1 MVGWQPLSDGRY
13 GSVTPSGTMARVGM
27 SIDKCQR
34 AATALVSF
42 LLSVACGLSHVV
54 AAERHIAAAA
64 GHICVVQASGGV
76 ACIGNTTTTGKLM
89 PPTGVAFHAVT
100 LGDDFS
106 CGLTA
111 VTSSLLCW
119 GALPGGTSQL
129 PAASTF
135 FVDVHAGP
143 RHICGL
149 APNGIATCYG
159 DATSRGA
166 INAPPGVVF
175 QSVTAGANYTCGV
188 VRNHS
193 VACWGDATNP
203 VVAAA
208 ATWQAITDA
217 EHVAAGV
224 DHACY
229 VRVNG
234 SVACWGSNSRGA
246 AVPPDALTSNG
257 SVWWLAAGGGMTC
270 AMSGFSAPGQV
281 TCWGAVSGNMT
292 STGYE
297 VACAGWGCVASA
309 PNNSIG
315 SGSGGNSGNGRVV
328 VAAAVN
334 GSPLP
339 QAVCV
344 GDCAVMVTT
353 VAGGTSGYLDGV
365 GTTARF
371 QNPNGGA
378 LDGTGGLYVADY
390 GNHVIRRMDI
400 AARNIT
406 TVAGVAGSNG
416 ATFGATPLQSTFYNP
431 RGVEVDGVGNVYV
444 ADTGNN
450 AIRMLSGAW
459 VAGSTSGTPGSA
471 NAAAGTSALF
481 YSPYIVRADA
491 TVGLLYV
498 ADTYNNKVRTIA
510 TNGTNA
516 VATLTTYSTYVRDIA
531 LNPAARIMYV
541 AVSNSVYLV
550 TYAGA
555 STLLAGDANN
565 ASYADGVGSA
575 ARFNYVCGLALDAAA
590 GVLYVAD
597 ESNNRIRR
605 ITTADGVVT
614 TIAGS
619 GSFTTADGFGTG
631 ASFVYPWGL
640 SWDVITGALYN
651 IGLYGVIRRVQIQPP
666 AVAIAAVAP
675 LPPSPLAPT
684 HQLTAWRALGSAAS
698 GTNMVHARNATFAL
712 PLAATNTAGLNPTV
726 NTLLLGNVTLTPR
739 NATPASAGNTN
750 TTFSTSAQR
759 SLRLLT
765 LTTGVVPVASLAL
778 PALTN
783 LTLGAPVATQPLQLT
798 NDSFMGLAALTT
810 LAVSNV
816 NNISWP
822 YLAWLTALPS
832 RVSLD
837 LSGNAISAVDEHDF
851 DAAQSLRWLSLANT
865 TLTYVSDAAFSAA
878 KQPALA
884 VLDQSR
890 TPLATGSGCRPGS
903 SNVVQPVP
911 TGGAPY
917 IACSTCPAGTYCSGG
932 ARSPIQCGVNTY
944 AAGGA
949 AVCALCPAGTYAPGA
964 TKECI
969 ACPPRLSASGCN
981 ATASWRDSITVVA
994 DGAGAWVNASIYLA
1008 PAGAIPSTAN
1018 VSCGPLAVVSTTTVS
1033 CALPFLL
1040 PAAATAPLLT
1050 TVWVAHAGTGG
1061 AVLPLN
1067 ATVMLMPS
1075 PPVVVAPGGGL
1086 GLAQHAPGT
1095 GRIVL
1100 RLPAPRL
1107 AAADWTA
1114 VGWQPPAQAS
1124 IDSLAVWVGG
1134 VPCTD
1139 PSWESSTTLSCT
1151 TAATDATNLAAV
1163 VQLAGGMFNVS
1174 GVLPSLLLPALAL
1187 GGSTELPLLPPALGA
1202 TTSVINITLSGV
1214 SLCMGGVP
1222 QLAAASVAGVPCAA
1236 VACVVASP
1244 DTMVCVGWNASN
1256 PAAAA
1261 LHTGGGS
1268 PQTTANVTV
1277 SWVNPA
1283 TRPVTCTT
1291 CVTLATRPVLV
1302 SITPTSIAA
1311 PGVPVVVTGSGITD
1325 ATRAP
1330 PTVIIGGEVCSGV
1343 VVLSQTVVQC
1353 NAPVIQASAPG
1364 YPVVSVMVVNA
1375 VGAASTEP
1383 ITLTYPVTFAV
1394 SWAATPT
1401 LAALPG
1407 GLLVPAPVLRVLSR
1421 QAAACSLTVNVTSC
1435 ATNNPALASRPAGM
1449 TVTSPPSSLAV
1460 GASSSSNA
1468 TTDLLLDALTVGGA
1482 SSCVGVLTAVCIDAV
1497 GQAASTVGQPN
1508 PTVVLTG
1515 WRADWNASSIPA
1527 APFIVV
1533 PESLPQ
1539 VAAIV
1544 IVDGGNVSTASL
1556 SCLALLAPASATPP
1570 PLSQSLD
1577 RVSSRDMLS
1586 SVTGAVALANGS
1598 AAGIAFS
1605 GLTASAARLGQALAV
1620 YAECTWVPTGER
1632 VRLPTLS
1639 LAVANASL
1647 ALTPATSLLVEAYES
1662 ASVAATAML
1671 SPAGVATFAGAA
1683 AACTWRAG
1691 AATTSSLVLA
1701 ASTVASTWT
1710 LDADGAVVGGQPLAL
1725 TVDGPPSA
1733 TLTLQLVCSLW
1744 GGNTVASPPFNVT
1757 TTTYAMALRGG
1768 GGAGTLRAVW
1778 PSGTQAVLPLAP
1790 ALDVAAPARGVLTCS
1805 VEVTSVVLPPLAATP
1820 GVGLGL
1826 ADTAVQLVGEP
1837 SVSVSLA
1844 SAATHANVSL
1854 PRVGLRAPSG
1864 TNASLVLTCRDGVGR
1879 SAALGALLN
1888 VSVAALSASW
1898 SAGTVSSMPSVV
1910 VPSQALPSLTLTLA
1924 STPAVPLP
1932 PNADVG
1938 SLVTCVA
1945 ALVRASMSL
1954 PLGTPLATLLA
1965 AAPPYASV
1973 STINMALGA
1982 DNASIVI
1989 TLPSLSTVACPLSTP
2004 LMVAAECTWTPT
2016 GERLRLPS
2024 LTTATLPLSASWV
2037 SPPTAV
2043 LGYSAVPLRMVA
2055 TLLAPASAGATASA
2069 QCDVVLLNATARG
2082 VSVLADAWV
2091 MGVDASAP
2099 AGTTIAAN
2107 VDVTLQAPPGATVF
2121 VQASC
2126 EVWGQAFDTPPLR
2139 LTAATLALQL
2149 LSGVPASF
2157 IASDASSPWPLDP
2170 PLSLRVVTN
2179 DGAVVTDVSC
2189 AVATSTPGAEFK
2201 VIGSSV
2207 SLQSVSAHGA
2217 TGVVDVPPFV
2227 VQTAPTTEAIDAT
2240 AECRRSSGDAPQPLT
2255 FTVPAIK
2262 LHTELCNTP
2271 QSTSE
2276 VGTPL
2281 PSFGVGI
2288 VTVAANGSVHNPC
2301 NAATPTMS
2309 LPPIVCTISL
2319 NASATTTNDT
2329 SSIFLQHTLT
2339 TIAAATHRAAF
2350 DAFTLVAPQGETYG
2364 LSLACAVG
2372 GLAIPPALPFAV
2384 ALAGCRAGQESVSV
2398 ACVTCGGGAFSLGGM
2413 GAQCKECPSVG
2424 ASCNEG
2430 IITLLPHYF

>member
-1 MVGWQPLSDGRY
+1 M
-13 GSVTPSGTMARVGM
+13 
-27 SIDKCQR
+27 
-34 AATALVSF
+34 
-42 LLSVACGLSHVV
+42 
-54 AAERHIAAAA
+54 
-64 GHICVVQASGGV
+64 
-76 ACIGNTTTTGKLM
+76 
-89 PPTGVAFHAVT
+89 
-100 LGDDFS
+100 
-106 CGLTA
+106 
-111 VTSSLLCW
+111 
-119 GALPGGTSQL
+119 
-129 PAASTF
+129 
-135 FVDVHAGP
+135 
-143 RHICGL
+143 
-149 APNGIATCYG
+149 
-159 DATSRGA
+159 
-166 INAPPGVVF
+166 
-175 QSVTAGANYTCGV
+175 
-188 VRNHS
+188 
-193 VACWGDATNP
+193 
-203 VVAAA
+203 
-208 ATWQAITDA
+208 
-217 EHVAAGV
+217 
-224 DHACY
+224 
-229 VRVNG
+229 
-234 SVACWGSNSRGA
+234 
-246 AVPPDALTSNG
+246 
-257 SVWWLAAGGGMTC
+257 
-270 AMSGFSAPGQV
+270 
-281 TCWGAVSGNMT
+281 
-292 STGYE
+292 
-297 VACAGWGCVASA
+297 
-309 PNNSIG
+309 
-315 SGSGGNSGNGRVV
+315 
-328 VAAAVN
+328 
-334 GSPLP
+334 
-339 QAVCV
+339 
-344 GDCAVMVTT
+344 
-353 VAGGTSGYLDGV
+353 
-365 GTTARF
+365 
-371 QNPNGGA
+371 
-378 LDGTGGLYVADY
+378 
-390 GNHVIRRMDI
+390 
-400 AARNIT
+400 
-406 TVAGVAGSNG
+406 
-416 ATFGATPLQSTFYNP
+416 
-431 RGVEVDGVGNVYV
+431 
-444 ADTGNN
+444 
-450 AIRMLSGAW
+450 
-459 VAGSTSGTPGSA
+459 
-471 NAAAGTSALF
+471 
-481 YSPYIVRADA
+481 
-491 TVGLLYV
+491 
-498 ADTYNNKVRTIA
+498 
-510 TNGTNA
+510 
-516 VATLTTYSTYVRDIA
+516 
-531 LNPAARIMYV
+531 
-541 AVSNSVYLV
+541 
-550 TYAGA
+550 
-555 STLLAGDANN
+555 
-565 ASYADGVGSA
+565 
-575 ARFNYVCGLALDAAA
+575 
-590 GVLYVAD
+590 
-597 ESNNRIRR
+597 
-605 ITTADGVVT
+605 
-614 TIAGS
+614 
-619 GSFTTADGFGTG
+619 
-631 ASFVYPWGL
+631 
-640 SWDVITGALYN
+640 
-651 IGLYGVIRRVQIQPP
+651 
-666 AVAIAAVAP
+666 
-675 LPPSPLAPT
+675 
-684 HQLTAWRALGSAAS
+684 
-698 GTNMVHARNATFAL
+698 
-712 PLAATNTAGLNPTV
+712 
-726 NTLLLGNVTLTPR
+726 
-739 NATPASAGNTN
+739 
-750 TTFSTSAQR
+750 
-759 SLRLLT
+759 
-765 LTTGVVPVASLAL
+765 
-778 PALTN
+778 
-783 LTLGAPVATQPLQLT
+783 
-798 NDSFMGLAALTT
+798 
-810 LAVSNV
+810 
-816 NNISWP
+816 
-822 YLAWLTALPS
+822 
-832 RVSLD
+832 
-837 LSGNAISAVDEHDF
+837 
-851 DAAQSLRWLSLANT
+851 
-865 TLTYVSDAAFSAA
+865 
-878 KQPALA
+878 
-884 VLDQSR
+884 
-890 TPLATGSGCRPGS
+890 
-903 SNVVQPVP
+903 
-911 TGGAPY
+911 
-917 IACSTCPAGTYCSGG
+917 
-932 ARSPIQCGVNTY
+932 
-944 AAGGA
+944 
-949 AVCALCPAGTYAPGA
+949 
-964 TKECI
+964 
-969 ACPPRLSASGCN
+969 
-981 ATASWRDSITVVA
+981 
-994 DGAGAWVNASIYLA
+994 
-1008 PAGAIPSTAN
+1008 
-1018 VSCGPLAVVSTTTVS
+1018 
-1033 CALPFLL
+1033 
-1040 PAAATAPLLT
+1040 
-1050 TVWVAHAGTGG
+1050 
-1061 AVLPLN
+1061 
-1067 ATVMLMPS
+1067 
-1075 PPVVVAPGGGL
+1075 
-1086 GLAQHAPGT
+1086 
-1095 GRIVL
+1095 
-1100 RLPAPRL
+1100 
-1107 AAADWTA
+1107 
-1114 VGWQPPAQAS
+1114 
-1124 IDSLAVWVGG
+1124 
-1134 VPCTD
+1134 
-1139 PSWESSTTLSCT
+1139 
-1151 TAATDATNLAAV
+1151 
-1163 VQLAGGMFNVS
+1163 
-1174 GVLPSLLLPALAL
+1174 
-1187 GGSTELPLLPPALGA
+1187 
-1202 TTSVINITLSGV
+1202 
-1214 SLCMGGVP
+1214 
-1222 QLAAASVAGVPCAA
+1222 
-1236 VACVVASP
+1236 
-1244 DTMVCVGWNASN
+1244 
-1256 PAAAA
+1256 
-1261 LHTGGGS
+1261 
-1268 PQTTANVTV
+1268 
-1277 SWVNPA
+1277 
-1283 TRPVTCTT
+1283 
-1291 CVTLATRPVLV
+1291 
-1302 SITPTSIAA
+1302 
-1311 PGVPVVVTGSGITD
+1311 
-1325 ATRAP
+1325 
-1330 PTVIIGGEVCSGV
+1330 
-1343 VVLSQTVVQC
+1343 
-1353 NAPVIQASAPG
+1353 
-1364 YPVVSVMVVNA
+1364 
-1375 VGAASTEP
+1375 
-1383 ITLTYPVTFAV
+1383 
-1394 SWAATPT
+1394 
-1401 LAALPG
+1401 
-1407 GLLVPAPVLRVLSR
+1407 
-1421 QAAACSLTVNVTSC
+1421 
-1435 ATNNPALASRPAGM
+1435 
-1449 TVTSPPSSLAV
+1449 
-1460 GASSSSNA
+1460 
-1468 TTDLLLDALTVGGA
+1468 
-1482 SSCVGVLTAVCIDAV
+1482 LTAVCIDAV

-1864 TNASLVLTCRDGVGR
+1864 TNASLALTCRDGVGR
-1879 SAALGALLN
+1879 SATLGALLN

-2372 GLAIPPALPFAV
+2372 GLAIPPALPFTV

-2430 IITLLPHYF
+2430 IITLLPHYFRPAAQAGQPLGPDTELHPCYNSEACTLEFSGNASGAVYGCSAGYTGPLCGVCDAAANYARFGDACDVCWDPSGSAAFLAVVIIVVLAVLAHMALFSEVYSSYPDDAIILRIAISYLQGIGSLRVFVAGSTKAYASVMGWTEVVSASPLSVGALQCLLRLSYLMQYAGTVALPLLASAIVIIIFMIGTTARSVRFRAPRAAPSLASATPEDEYTPIRCCCWFDSEALARKLASWWGSKRHISTMLFVLFFAYMPITSASLRALDCIRPVAGIRYLRSNLAVECGVGEHAVARLLAYTVLFVVGIGFPVGLAWLLGTARRAQLVDTAFHATWGFLFDGYRVPTRKPVALEGATGSSAKVAAPFPIVESPLHAGSTPAHHSGTATTQQTWVVTGDNRVWWEGVVLVRKAGVVLLAVLVTNPYLQCVGATLWFFGAILLQLKYTPYTKARFNRLELATLTAIFASAVISTALLQYNVDVTTADLHAPTAMTPIEWAVTVLLVIINMGMFGTLGFMWLRVQWKRARALVRRIHAPPPTPPPPAATKLMPPPPPPPLLPSLIAVGAGDVGSSSSHTDSTERVVLFTHNPMRSGGPPALPARSAGMGTATAQRVEPDNATAPYSSTPVPTPGAKGKPLRRPAPVA